1 MAVDWL
7 QDLIRKEGQL
17 RRHLAALGASAVQPG
32 SGAPAAGESFEHYVR
47 PEIEEI
53 QAALDDY
60 LCGRGAEE
68 QAWMSYEVRLN
79 LPVFSH
85 LRSLYALVS
94 AAES

>member
-1 MAVDWL
+1 MEMHMDWL
-7 QDLIRKEGQL
+7 QDLVRREALL
-17 RRHLAALGASAVQPG
+17 RRKLASLGSSAAHPDC
-32 SGAPAAGESFEHYVR
+32 EFELYVR

-68 QAWMSYEVRLN
+68 RAWMSYEVRLK

-85 LRSLYALVS
+85 LRSLYSLVS

>member
-1 MAVDWL
+1 MNWL
-7 QDLIRKEGQL
+7 QDLVHKEALL
-17 RRHLAALGASAVQPG
+17 RRKLAAP
-32 SGAPAAGESFEHYVR
+32 GAPAGREGFELYVR

-60 LCGRGAEE
+60 LCGRCSEE

-85 LRSLYALVS
+85 LRSLYPLVS
-94 AAES
+94 AVES